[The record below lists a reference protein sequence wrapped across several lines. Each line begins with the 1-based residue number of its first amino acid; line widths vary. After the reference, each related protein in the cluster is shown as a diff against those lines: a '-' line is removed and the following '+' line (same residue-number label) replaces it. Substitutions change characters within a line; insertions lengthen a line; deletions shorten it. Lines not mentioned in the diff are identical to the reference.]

1 MVKSDVCIYYAA
13 IVKMGRFTKAL
24 APCNGCPDLKAK
36 PLTQYLCLS
45 EMHPLHQETQ
55 CSGSPL
61 THVLGAPR
69 RAACPL

>member
-1 MVKSDVCIYYAA
+1 MKSDVHIYYAA
-13 IVKMGRFTKAL
+13 IVKTGRFTKAP

-45 EMHPLHQETQ
+45 EMHPLRHETLW
-55 CSGSPL
+55 SSSPMMR
-61 THVLGAPR
+61 VLRAPR